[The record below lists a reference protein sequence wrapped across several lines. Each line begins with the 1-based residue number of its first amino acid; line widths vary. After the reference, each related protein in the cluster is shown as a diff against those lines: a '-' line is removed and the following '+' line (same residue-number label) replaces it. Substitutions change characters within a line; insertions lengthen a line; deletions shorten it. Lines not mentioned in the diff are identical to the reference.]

1 MRTFLTA
8 VTLMVGCALMLCA
21 AGVDGVWKADYTT
34 PDGTARQSTFH
45 LKADG
50 AKLTGKVVSQTGEA
64 EVKDGTVKG
73 DDVSFSVTRSF
84 NGQDFTLKYA
94 GKVAGDELKLKV
106 SFNENEFEILA
117 KRQATP

>member
-1 MRTFLTA
+1 MKSDFLICVVA
-8 VTLMVGCALMLCA
+8 SHPDIVLPGFMPGPKPSDVT
-21 AGVDGVWKADYTT
+21 
-34 PDGTARQSTFH
+34 
-45 LKADG
+45 
-50 AKLTGKVVSQTGEA
+50 
-64 EVKDGTVKG
+64 
-73 DDVSFSVTRSF
+73 FSVTRSF

>member
-1 MRTFLTA
+1 MRTLLTA
-8 VTLMVGCALMLCA
+8 VTLMLGCALMLCA

-45 LKADG
+45 LKSDG
-50 AKLTGKVVSQTGEA
+50 AKLTGKVVGQTGEA
-64 EVKDGTVKG
+64 EIKDGAIKG
-73 DDVSFSVTRSF
+73 DDLTFSVTRSF